1 MCSACCGLLCLLTLG
16 CHSAS
21 WRRIHRPHRS
31 CCTPPTWTRA
41 PSLRPH
47 SEARYRT
54 PHTPPGSTTGRGR
67 SRDTDRRTCWLLCSR
82 TETFFTTEQL
92 EMLRRCSAWSQKT
105 LNFQPG
111 TVKCFSLTITKRA
124 SVVYVCRYV
133 TVHAD
138 VQTMELVCDF
148 ASVNMSV
155 IKIRVDQQVDNFSQ
169 DVRPPP

>member
-67 SRDTDRRTCWLLCSR
+67 SRDTDRRTRWLLCSR
-82 TETFFTTEQL
+82 TETFSFTTKQL
-92 EMLRRCSAWSQKT
+92 EML
-105 LNFQPG
+105 QPG
-111 TVKCFSLTITKRA
+111 IVKCFTKRE
-124 SVVYVCRYV
+124 SVVYVCRFLL

-138 VQTMELVCDF
+138 HRRKSRGVQGGHV
-148 ASVNMSV
+148 
-155 IKIRVDQQVDNFSQ
+155 
-169 DVRPPP
+169 PPPVKLSPSRII